1 MTKEEAM
8 NILLYGDQQDQFD
21 KILIVS
27 RSLLHKVYSWG
38 LHPARLIVG
47 ENVWRIIEKT
57 INEMRM
63 FTTREPLEESKATFL
78 GIPVRIDH
86 KDNGGKISVEV
97 EELTEIFIGP
107 GIK

>member
-1 MTKEEAM
+1 MTKEEEM

-27 RSLLHKVYSWG
+27 RSLLRKVYSLG
-38 LHPARLIVG
+38 LHPARVIVG

-63 FTTREPLEESKATFL
+63 LTTREPLEESKITL
-78 GIPVRIDH
+78 WGIPVRIDH

-97 EELTEIFIGP
+97 EESTEFLIGP
-107 GIK
+107 GTK